1 MKVAELRALLAP
13 KPVELRPTAR
23 RLARA
28 HNIAELRRAARRV
41 LPAAV
46 FDYVDGGAE
55 DEVSLRRN
63 RAAFDR
69 VELVAGVCRG
79 IAGVD
84 LSVDLLGERIPSPVV
99 LAPTGFTRMVHHDG
113 ERAVARGAG
122 RAGTPYVLSTMAT
135 CSIEDVAAAATGPT
149 WFQLYLLKDRGL
161 AADLI
166 DRARASGYRQ
176 LVFTVD
182 NAAQGARERDLR
194 NGLTIPPALT
204 ARTFLDGVVHPGW
217 SYRFLTT
224 DPIEFATVR
233 MAEDD
238 PAVRMRKLAAGFEG
252 TVSWADVEWVQQ
264 RWGGPIL
271 LKGVQSTEDARQ
283 AARLGLAGVVV
294 SNHGGRQLDRS
305 PAPIELLPEIR
316 DAVGRD
322 LAVLV
327 DSGFRRGSD
336 IATAVALGADAV
348 LVGRPYLYGLAAA
361 GAEGVAR
368 AVEILH
374 AELTR
379 VLTLLGVASV
389 SQLDG
394 THLRRRRDVSEANL
408 IGTE

>member
-1 MKVAELRALLAP
+1 
-13 KPVELRPTAR
+13 
-23 RLARA
+23 
-28 HNIAELRRAARRV
+28 
-41 LPAAV
+41 
-46 FDYVDGGAE
+46 
-55 DEVSLRRN
+55 
-63 RAAFDR
+63 
-69 VELVAGVCRG
+69 
-79 IAGVD
+79 
-84 LSVDLLGERIPSPVV
+84 
-99 LAPTGFTRMVHHDG
+99 
-113 ERAVARGAG
+113 
-122 RAGTPYVLSTMAT
+122 MAT

-361 GAEGVAR
+361 GADGVAR